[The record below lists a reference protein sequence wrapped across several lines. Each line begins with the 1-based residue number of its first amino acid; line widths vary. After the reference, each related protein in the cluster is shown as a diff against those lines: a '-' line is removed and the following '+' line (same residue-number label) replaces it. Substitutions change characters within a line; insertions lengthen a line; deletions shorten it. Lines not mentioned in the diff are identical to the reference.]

1 MKKPTRGTQGGPG
14 LSREVRMAWIIGCL
28 VGGTIGTL
36 FDPESD
42 GFWTTMIL
50 FIAAAILIIT
60 LPKEI

>member
-1 MKKPTRGTQGGPG
+1 
-14 LSREVRMAWIIGCL
+14 MAWIIGCL

-50 FIAAAILIIT
+50 LIAAAILIIT